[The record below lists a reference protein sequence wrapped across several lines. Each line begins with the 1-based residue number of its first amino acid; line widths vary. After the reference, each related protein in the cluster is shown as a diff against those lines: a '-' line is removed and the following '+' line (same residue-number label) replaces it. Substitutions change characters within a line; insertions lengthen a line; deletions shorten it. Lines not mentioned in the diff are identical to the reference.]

1 MIPTWPVSQGF
12 LRIEGAGEM
21 DALGALQAGG
31 NGVISA
37 SGIFYKHLHPWTRC
51 ACLTKTTHTQTLPV
65 TKDSADEEWGG
76 SEGCGRRDR
85 RGLDS
90 DREHIAAFKT
100 THSPSAAY
108 ALQEKTG
115 AL

>member
-1 MIPTWPVSQGF
+1 
-12 LRIEGAGEM
+12 M

-65 TKDSADEEWGG
+65 TKDSADEE
-76 SEGCGRRDR
+76 
-85 RGLDS
+85 
-90 DREHIAAFKT
+90 
-100 THSPSAAY
+100 
-108 ALQEKTG
+108 
-115 AL
+115 